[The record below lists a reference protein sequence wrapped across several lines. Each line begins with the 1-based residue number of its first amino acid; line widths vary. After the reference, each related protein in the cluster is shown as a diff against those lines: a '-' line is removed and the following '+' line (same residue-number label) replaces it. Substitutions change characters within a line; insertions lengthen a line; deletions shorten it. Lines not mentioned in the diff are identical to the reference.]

1 MFITFLKKR
10 TEVFNKKL
18 FLLYFAYISGVIVI
32 SLAYSYFYIEKFDY
46 QINENNE
53 IILKNIP
60 FDYGPL
66 IENLFYYNKF
76 EQEWFGVTSYLTRLP
91 FLPYILVIILK
102 ISQNL
107 FFVITFKNIIFFS
120 LIFLCCKFY
129 ANDSKYKFFCIF
141 ILLSIF
147 FINFYNLTVL
157 TTYVFADAYISILL
171 PCIFILLASK
181 TEKKHLIISILLF
194 FLFFTKTTMFFL
206 TISIGLIFFLF
217 EKQQKKLIR
226 IMPIFSIIVAILI
239 WGIFGYIKTQKFP
252 FGSTMLSTN
261 QEALTIVLNK
271 DFKEY
276 YPKISV
282 DYIPRENIDGKFKN
296 EWEYDDYFKKKN
308 LKYFNENKKD
318 VLIDILIKIKFILFN
333 YKKDGLKIDF
343 KNIENKIV
351 FSHIQNRI
359 IFIVSIIILAR
370 NLYRNYS
377 RKEIEKINIYY
388 FFIIIFSL
396 MPHIIGWATSK
407 HLVPLFLVSYIYLI
421 LNLKSF
427 KNLTR

>member
-1 MFITFLKKR
+1 MAGR
-10 TEVFNKKL
+10 
-18 FLLYFAYISGVIVI
+18 
-32 SLAYSYFYIEKFDY
+32 
-46 QINENNE
+46 
-53 IILKNIP
+53 
-60 FDYGPL
+60 
-66 IENLFYYNKF
+66 
-76 EQEWFGVTSYLTRLP
+76 
-91 FLPYILVIILK
+91 
-102 ISQNL
+102 SQ
-107 FFVITFKNIIFFS
+107 S
-120 LIFLCCKFY
+120 
-129 ANDSKYKFFCIF
+129 S
-141 ILLSIF
+141 S
-147 FINFYNLTVL
+147 
-157 TTYVFADAYISILL
+157 
-171 PCIFILLASK
+171 
-181 TEKKHLIISILLF
+181 
-194 FLFFTKTTMFFL
+194 
-206 TISIGLIFFLF
+206 
-217 EKQQKKLIR
+217 
-226 IMPIFSIIVAILI
+226 ILI

-359 IFIVSIIILAR
+359 IFIVSIIILVR